1 MSASPTPT
9 PTPTPTAARAPKP
22 IAGRDLLIAV
32 GVAILVYTFTIQ
44 FVPLLKSEPVT
55 GSGKQL
61 VLIGYLAA
69 NLVAFGA
76 AISALLLRD
85 PGYSWADLGV
95 APASDRWKRLAVLLG
110 LAATPLAFAVGLLLR
125 RTFDLDPP
133 VTDFLIPDG
142 LSWIAAGTI
151 ILYGGILVPLFE
163 ELFFRGLVYSW
174 LRNRLAA
181 ASAIPLSALAFA
193 VVHLRI
199 EVMIVAFAMGCL
211 LAWLYEKSRSILPC
225 ILLHQ
230 TFNTAQLAFVY
241 GAVALAPDRS
251 GLG

>member
-1 MSASPTPT
+1 MSA
-9 PTPTPTAARAPKP
+9 TPTAARTPKP
-22 IAGRDLLIAV
+22 IAGRDVMIAV
-32 GVAILVYTFTIQ
+32 GVAVLVYAFTIQ

-69 NLVAFGA
+69 NLAAFGA
-76 AISALLLRD
+76 AISALLLRN
-85 PGYSWADLGV
+85 PGYGWEDLGIR
-95 APASDRWKRLAVLLG
+95 PASDRWKRMAVLLG
-110 LAATPLAFAVGLLLR
+110 LAATPLVFAVGLLMR
-125 RTFDLDPP
+125 RWFDLDPP
-133 VTDFLIPDG
+133 GIDFFAPDDF
-142 LSWIAAGTI
+142 SWIAAATI
-151 ILYGGILVPLFE
+151 VLYGGILVPLFE

-174 LRNRLAA
+174 LRTRRAA
-181 ASAIPLSALAFA
+181 AIAIPLSALAFA

-230 TFNTAQLAFVY
+230 TFNTAQLVFVY